1 MKRKAEKFVVFTRLS
16 LNSWPFC
23 SGDESIIFLTCATKG
38 CKDACFDVFRI
49 RREGNGI
56 CFPQNHSFGSP
67 GAAVEQAI
75 KSLGHHSIEGVRVG
89 KTVTFEMEGSD
100 TPEIRDEIDRLCDGL
115 LSNPVIEDYR
125 FEISSE

>member
-1 MKRKAEKFVVFTRLS
+1 M
-16 LNSWPFC
+16 
-23 SGDESIIFLTCATKG
+23 
-38 CKDACFDVFRI
+38 FRI

-56 CFPQNHSFGSP
+56 CFPQNPLFWIP
-67 GAAVEQAI
+67 RAAVEQAI

-89 KTVTFEMEGSD
+89 KTITFQMEGSD

-125 FEISSE
+125 FEIEEPSEDLSSSRPSR

>member
-1 MKRKAEKFVVFTRLS
+1 M
-16 LNSWPFC
+16 
-23 SGDESIIFLTCATKG
+23 
-38 CKDACFDVFRI
+38 FRI

-56 CFPQNHSFGSP
+56 CFPQNHCFGSP
-67 GAAVEQAI
+67 AAVEQSI

-89 KTVTFEMEGSD
+89 KTITFQMEGSD

-125 FEISSE
+125 FEIEAE